1 MKLIEFKNPDTQRI
15 YNDYI
20 NRSKR
25 AVKILSAE
33 DQEDCLMEI
42 NSYIYEYIQNNPQEQ
57 ELTAMLNI
65 LERLGDP
72 EITLKEVVATKKID
86 QAVRTLNAKHLMQAL
101 LLNLKNGIVY
111 IILFIMT
118 LLGVCF
124 PILIVMKLIYPESTG
139 LYMGKN
145 TFFFGTMEK
154 KEGISEVLG
163 DWFIPV
169 VILLSVLFYFI
180 IIFLLKLVKNK
191 KR

>member
-1 MKLIEFKNPDTQRI
+1 MKLIEFKNTDTQRI

-42 NSYIYEYIQNNPQEQ
+42 NSYIYEYIQSNPQEQ

-86 QAVRTLNAKHLMQAL
+86 QAVRTFNVKHVMQAL
-101 LLNLKNGIVY
+101 LLNLKNGVVY
-111 IILFIMT
+111 IILFIMA
-118 LLGVCF
+118 LFGASF
-124 PILIVMKLIYPESTG
+124 PMLIILKLIYPDLTG
-139 LYMGKN
+139 LYVGKH
-145 TFFFGTMEK
+145 TFYFGITLK
-154 KEGISEVLG
+154 REGISEVLG

-169 VILLSVLFYFI
+169 IILLSVLFYFI

-191 KR
+191 KL

>member
-1 MKLIEFKNPDTQRI
+1 MKLIEFKNTDTQRI

-42 NSYIYEYIQNNPQEQ
+42 NSYIYEYIQSNPQEQ

-72 EITLKEVVATKKID
+72 EITLKEVVAAKKID
-86 QAVRTLNAKHLMQAL
+86 QAVRTFNLKHVIQAL
-101 LLNLKNGIVY
+101 LLNLKNGVVY
-111 IILFIMT
+111 IILFIMA
-118 LLGVCF
+118 LLGACF
-124 PILIVMKLIYPESTG
+124 PILIILEIIYPDLTG
-139 LYMGKN
+139 LYVGKH
-145 TFFFGTMEK
+145 TFFFGITPK
-154 KEGISEVLG
+154 REGVSEVLG
-163 DWFIPV
+163 NWFIPV
-169 VILLSVLFYFI
+169 VMLLSVLFYFI

-191 KR
+191 KL

>member
-1 MKLIEFKNPDTQRI
+1 MKLIEFKNTDTQRV

-20 NRSKR
+20 NRSTR

-42 NSYIYEYIQNNPQEQ
+42 NSYIYEYIQDNPQEQ

-72 EITLKEVVATKKID
+72 EITLKEVVAAKKID
-86 QAVRTLNAKHLMQAL
+86 QAVRTFNVKHLMQAL
-101 LLNLKNGIVY
+101 FLNLKNGVVY
-111 IILFIMT
+111 VILFMMA
-118 LLGVCF
+118 LLGACF
-124 PILIVMKLIYPESTG
+124 PILIVLKIFLPKMTG
-139 LYMGKN
+139 LFVGN
-145 TFFFGTMEK
+145 GTFYFGITPK
-154 KEGISEVLG
+154 RTGVSEVLG
-163 DWFIPV
+163 DWFIPF

-191 KR
+191 KP

>member
-1 MKLIEFKNPDTQRI
+1 MKLIEFKNTDTQRI

-86 QAVRTLNAKHLMQAL
+86 QAVRTFNVKHVIQAL
-101 LLNLKNGIVY
+101 LLNLKNGVVY
-111 IILFIMT
+111 IILFIMA
-118 LLGVCF
+118 LLGASF
-124 PILIVMKLIYPESTG
+124 PILIILKLIYPDLTG
-139 LYMGKN
+139 LYVGKH
-145 TFFFGTMEK
+145 TFFFGITPK
-154 KEGISEVLG
+154 SNGISEVLG

-169 VILLSVLFYFI
+169 VMLLSVLFYFI

-191 KR
+191 KL

>member
-1 MKLIEFKNPDTQRI
+1 MKLIEFKNSDTQRV

-42 NSYIYEYIQNNPQEQ
+42 NSYIYEHIQSNPQEQ
-57 ELTAMLNI
+57 ELTSMLNI

-72 EITLKEVVATKKID
+72 EITLKEVVAAKKID
-86 QAVRTLNAKHLMQAL
+86 QAVRTFNVKHLMQAL
-101 LLNLKNGIVY
+101 LLNLKNGVVY
-111 IILFIMT
+111 VVLFIMA
-118 LLGVCF
+118 LLGACF
-124 PILIVMKLIYPESTG
+124 PILIVLELIYPELTG
-139 LYMGKN
+139 LYVGKN
-145 TFFFGTMEK
+145 TFYFGITPK
-154 KEGISEVLG
+154 REGISEVLG

-191 KR
+191 KS

>member
-1 MKLIEFKNPDTQRI
+1 MKLIEFKNTDTQRI

-25 AVKILSAE
+25 AVKILSDE

-86 QAVRTLNAKHLMQAL
+86 QAVRTFNIKHLMQAL
-101 LLNLKNGIVY
+101 LLNLRNGVVY
-111 IILFIMT
+111 IILFLMV
-118 LLGVCF
+118 LFGVCF
-124 PILIVMKLIYPESTG
+124 PILIVLKLIYPEKTG
-139 LYMGKN
+139 LYVGEH
-145 TFFFGTMEK
+145 TFFFGITTP
-154 KEGISEVLG
+154 KEGVSEILG
-163 DWFIPV
+163 NWFIPV
-169 VILLSVLFYFI
+169 VILLSVIFYFI
-180 IIFLLKLVKNK
+180 IIFLLKLVKTK
-191 KR
+191 KP

>member
-1 MKLIEFKNPDTQRI
+1 MKLIEFKNTDTQRI

-25 AVKILSAE
+25 AIKILAPE

-86 QAVRTLNAKHLMQAL
+86 QAVRTFNIKHLMQAL
-101 LLNLKNGIVY
+101 LLNLRNGVVY
-111 IILFIMT
+111 IILFLMV
-118 LLGVCF
+118 LFGVCF
-124 PILIVMKLIYPESTG
+124 PVLIVLKLIYPEKTG
-139 LYMGKN
+139 LYIGEH
-145 TFFFGTMEK
+145 TFFFGIATS
-154 KEGISEVLG
+154 KEGVSEVLG
-163 DWFIPV
+163 NWFIPV

-180 IIFLLKLVKNK
+180 IIFLLKLVKTK
-191 KR
+191 KP